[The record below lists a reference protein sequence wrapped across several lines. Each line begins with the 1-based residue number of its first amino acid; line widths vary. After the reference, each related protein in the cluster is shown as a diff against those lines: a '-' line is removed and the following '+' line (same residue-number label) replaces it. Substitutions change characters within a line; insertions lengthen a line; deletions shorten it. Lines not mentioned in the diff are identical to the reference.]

1 MFNTV
6 YSDFVELV
14 IVNPCRNST
23 VNMDGALQVLDMKV
37 PLDDE
42 YVTEEYDGPTDSIS
56 SIYGNGYDKCG
67 PRSYSLLE
75 SDGQTFSLDLFK
87 PVFKDDQNGD
97 PDFISL
103 NLTSFIDGKLTNS
116 NFTLLV

>member
-1 MFNTV
+1 MFNSV
-6 YSDFVELV
+6 YSDLVELV

-23 VNMDGALQVLDMKV
+23 VNMDGALQVLDMDV
-37 PLDDE
+37 LFGNE
-42 YVTEEYDGPTDSIS
+42 YVAEEYDGPKDSIS
-56 SIYGNGYDKCG
+56 TIYGNGYDKCG
-67 PRSYSLLE
+67 PRSYSLLD

-87 PVFKDDQNGD
+87 PVFEDGRNGN

-103 NLTSFIDGKLTNS
+103 NLTSFTDGELMKS